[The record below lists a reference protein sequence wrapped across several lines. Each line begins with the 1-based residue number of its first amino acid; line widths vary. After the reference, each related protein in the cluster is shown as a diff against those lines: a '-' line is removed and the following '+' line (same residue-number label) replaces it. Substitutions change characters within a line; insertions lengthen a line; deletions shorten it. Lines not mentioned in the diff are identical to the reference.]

1 MKRLYLI
8 KNPDLFQ
15 GEKNL
20 TKNKDYFEGWY
31 FKNTSKE
38 NGISFIPGINIE
50 KNSPK
55 AFVQVITNDTSH
67 FVNYNINDFTFNHEP
82 FSIKI
87 GNNVFSKEGIHI
99 DIKTEEL
106 NIDGD
111 IKYSNNK
118 SINTDFMNPNIMG
131 PFSYVPFMECNHA
144 ILSMQNNANG
154 SININDYEMKF
165 DNDMGYIEKDWGIS
179 FPKTYIWCQGNNFK
193 KSNASFMLSIAD
205 VPFKMFKFRGVICV
219 LVIGDKEYKFTTYNN
234 SRLVEYGINDNS
246 LNVTLKKGDL
256 QINLKSTLDKGQKL
270 SAPVKGKMEKDIFES
285 IASNITVTLKQGE
298 NIIFSDTSK
307 NCGLEIV
314 K

>member
-1 MKRLYLI
+1 MNRLFLI
-8 KNPDLFQ
+8 KKPELFQ

-31 FKNTSKE
+31 FKNTNKE
-38 NGISFIPGINIE
+38 NGISFIPGINIQ
-50 KNSPK
+50 KSTPK

-67 FVNYNINDFTFNHEP
+67 FVNYNIDDFTFNHNP
-82 FSIKI
+82 FTIKI
-87 GNNVFSKEGIHI
+87 GNNVFSKDGIHI
-99 DIKTEEL
+99 DIKTKEL
-106 NIDGD
+106 NVKGD

-118 SINTDFMNPNIMG
+118 NINTDFMNPNIMG

-193 KSNASFMLSIAD
+193 KSDASFMLSIAD

-234 SRLVEYGINDNS
+234 ARLVEYGINDNS

-256 QINLKSTLDKGQKL
+256 QINLKSTFDKGKKL

-285 IASNITVTLKQGE
+285 ITSNITVTLQKE
-298 NIIFSDTSK
+298 DNIIFSDTSK

>member
-1 MKRLYLI
+1 MNRLFLI
-8 KNPDLFQ
+8 KKPELFQ

-31 FKNTSKE
+31 FKNTNKE
-38 NGISFIPGINIE
+38 NGISFIPGINIQ
-50 KNSPK
+50 KSNPK

-67 FVNYNINDFTFNHEP
+67 FVNYSIDDFTFNHNP
-82 FSIKI
+82 FTIKI

-99 DIKTEEL
+99 DIKTKEL
-106 NIDGD
+106 NVKGD

-118 SINTDFMNPNIMG
+118 NINTDFMNPNIMG

-193 KSNASFMLSIAD
+193 KSDASFMLSIAD

-234 SRLVEYGINDNS
+234 ARLVEYGINDNS

-256 QINLKSTLDKGQKL
+256 QINLKSTFDKGQKL

-285 IASNITVTLKQGE
+285 ITSNITVTLQKE
-298 NIIFSDTSK
+298 DNIIFSDTSK

>member
-1 MKRLYLI
+1 MNKLFLM

-31 FKNTSKE
+31 FKNTNKE
-38 NGISFIPGINIE
+38 KGISFIPGINIE
-50 KNSPK
+50 NNKPQ
-55 AFVQVITNDTSH
+55 AFVQVITNDKSY
-67 FVNYNINDFTFNHEP
+67 FVNYDIGEFDYNHHP
-82 FSIKI
+82 FMIKV
-87 GNNVFSKEGIHI
+87 GNNIFSKEGIHI
-99 DIKTEEL
+99 DIKAEDI
-106 NIDGD
+106 NINGD

-118 SINTDFMNPNIMG
+118 NIDTDFMNPNIMG

-144 ILSMQNNANG
+144 ILSMQNNTNG
-154 SININDYEMKF
+154 LININDYEMKF

-193 KSNASFMLSIAD
+193 KTNASFMLSIAD
-205 VPFKMFKFRGVICV
+205 VPFKMFKFRGIICV

-234 SRLVEYGINDNS
+234 ARLIEYGVNKDS
-246 LNVTLKKGDL
+246 LNITLKKGDL
-256 QINLKSTLDKGQKL
+256 QINLKSFFDKGQKL

-285 IASNITVTLKQGE
+285 ITSNINVTLKQDD
-298 NIIFSDTSK
+298 NIIFSDTST